1 MNYKFNVDEKG
12 DLSEFIN
19 IKLAIERP
27 ELWKVYVNGNEIKN
41 ESNRFWIDRDFPLME
56 IGEFLKKG
64 KNEISLV
71 AKRMSIHAEIMPIY
85 IIGGF
90 KLGGT
95 ASNLYLKQGQI
106 DKLGS
111 WKNQGYHFYSGKVS
125 YTQNYD
131 IQGDGDNYR
140 LKLKKWNGTTAEVHV
155 NGEKAGI
162 I

>member
-1 MNYKFNVDEKG
+1 ATDHIYMENNVEIGNPWQHKIQYKKNYVELDTFSNESGFKMNYKFNVDEKG

-71 AKRMSIHAEIMPIY
+71 AKRMSIHA
-85 IIGGF
+85 
-90 KLGGT
+90 
-95 ASNLYLKQGQI
+95 
-106 DKLGS
+106 
-111 WKNQGYHFYSGKVS
+111 
-125 YTQNYD
+125 
-131 IQGDGDNYR
+131 
-140 LKLKKWNGTTAEVHV
+140 
-155 NGEKAGI
+155 
-162 I
+162 